1 MKRAWLSEA
10 QSPLA
15 RAAAEGLRVLGWQ
28 VETGGGQAHADI
40 RVFAAGSALPALGQG
55 GRGAVVLIAD
65 APDRLG
71 LSELSLQ
78 VQKLAVAAAPQVRV
92 NGVAVSD
99 GWAGQIAE
107 TIDWLAGAEMVT
119 GQLILLSEE
128 PGPAIPF

>member
-1 MKRAWLSEA
+1 MKRAWLNEA

-15 RAAAEGLRVLGWQ
+15 RAAAEGLCALGWQ
-28 VETGGGQAHADI
+28 VETGGGEAGADV
-40 RVFAAGSALPALGQG
+40 RVFAAGSALPALVKGDSSP
-55 GRGAVVLIAD
+55 AILIAE

-78 VQKLAVAAAPQVRV
+78 VQKLAVAAAPAVRV
-92 NGVAVSD
+92 NGVAVAD
-99 GWAGQIAE
+99 GWAGNLAD
-107 TIDWLAGAEMVT
+107 TIDWLAGADMVT

>member
-15 RAAAEGLRVLGWQ
+15 RAAAEGLRALGWQ
-28 VETGGGQAHADI
+28 VETGGDEAEADL
-40 RVFAAGSALPALGQG
+40 RVFAAGSALPAIGQG
-55 GRGAVVLIAD
+55 EGGSVVLIAE

-71 LSELSLQ
+71 LSELSLH

-92 NGVAVSD
+92 NAVAVAD
-99 GWAGQIAE
+99 GWAGNLAD